1 VAVPAN
7 PLAEE
12 THERKLIKV
21 KINKNWKLKEII

>member
-21 KINKNWKLKEII
+21 KININWKLK